1 MILRQKLIWREK
13 QLAVMTRVVVLAGL
27 LVQSSAFGSTAWAP
41 GTPRIRQACSSNRPN
56 AMAPIPLR
64 MQRQGPGEDSD
75 ELPAGWG
82 RVAINL
88 EGHFKPIRPWVSID
102 ETVEAGSA
110 RIVGASPEEVVIM
123 NTLTT
128 NLHLLMVSFYTPT
141 STRYKIIVE
150 GKAFPSDAVRGRGG
164 ARLYTYVRRVTP
176 HLLRCPVC
184 YAWL

>member
-88 EGHFKPIRPWVSID
+88 EGHFKPS
-102 ETVEAGSA
+102 
-110 RIVGASPEEVVIM
+110 VGFVAHALK
-123 NTLTT
+123 TDGD
-128 NLHLLMVSFYTPT
+128 F
-141 STRYKIIVE
+141 
-150 GKAFPSDAVRGRGG
+150 AQFQ
-164 ARLYTYVRRVTP
+164 
-176 HLLRCPVC
+176 
-184 YAWL
+184 

>member
-1 MILRQKLIWREK
+1 METRWACNPSARRHVAQPASSELRLHADFR
-13 QLAVMTRVVVLAGL
+13 
-27 LVQSSAFGSTAWAP
+27 AP
-41 GTPRIRQACSSNRPN
+41 FLQAY
-56 AMAPIPLR
+56 L
-64 MQRQGPGEDSD
+64 QE
-75 ELPAGWG
+75 ELDKWSEHG
-82 RVAINL
+82 V
-88 EGHFKPIRPWVSID
+88 EGHFKPVRPWVSID

-164 ARLYTYVRRVTP
+164 TRLNTYVRRVTP

-184 YAWL
+184 VPVASEVPWVRPQ